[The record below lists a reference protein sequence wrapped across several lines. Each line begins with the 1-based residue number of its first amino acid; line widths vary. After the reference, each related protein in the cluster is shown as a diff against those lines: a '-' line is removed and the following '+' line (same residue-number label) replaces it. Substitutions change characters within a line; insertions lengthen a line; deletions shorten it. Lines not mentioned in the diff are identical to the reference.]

1 MNKLWK
7 RWIAAGLMLS
17 CLGGASL
24 SAQDVPVKAY
34 IVHAD
39 HYQLPYKGNE
49 KAFHHQINP
58 GYGSSLAFK
67 DIKSDGTI
75 EFYGLTDRGPN
86 GDIPKYI
93 KNGKKMSGK
102 FFPTPNFA
110 PSIGVI
116 TVNPAQGRADITAS
130 IPLKV
135 RGKAITG
142 KPLPTGLTGSTN
154 EIALNFQMK
163 DLGTDPNGLDTEGLA
178 VDKDGNFWIS
188 DEYGPFIVKADRHG
202 NILEKYGPGT
212 GLPRILASRVPNR
225 GSEGLTIDERG
236 HVFALI
242 QSPLNVGGK
251 TAKTAKYTRIV
262 EFDPTT
268 KETTMYAY
276 PVDTG
281 YKNPGAAKL
290 GDITSIGHGQFLMI
304 EQGKQHGTMQNLI
317 YKVDLNGATPIADN
331 GDLEYGRLDGKIVPA
346 KKELVLDLRA
356 QGWNIE
362 KAEGLALLPDRRTLA
377 VVNDND
383 FGMDIAV
390 DDKKASQPDVSD
402 YTYDSDK
409 KSMIYNKDNQVHK
422 VKISLKKNAPSEQE
436 SQIWFFTL
444 PEAL

>member
-142 KPLPTGLTGSTN
+142 KPLPTGSTGSTN

-290 GDITSIGHGQFLMI
+290 GDITSIGKGQFLMI
-304 EQGKQHGTMQNLI
+304 EQGKQHGAMQNRI
-317 YKVDLNGATPIADN
+317 YKIGLNSATPIADN
-331 GDLEYGRLDGKIVPA
+331 DDLELGLLDGKITPA
-346 KKELVLDLRA
+346 KKTLALDLRA
-356 QGWNIE
+356 NGWNIE
-362 KAEGLALLPDRRTLA
+362 KAEGLALLPDRRTIA

-390 DDKKASQPDVSD
+390 TDKKAVDPDVPD

-409 KSMIYNKDNQVHK
+409 KVIIYNKDKSVHK
-422 VKISLKKNAPSEQE
+422 VKFSLKKNAPAEQE

>member
-39 HYQLPYKGNE
+39 HYQLPYKGSE

-102 FFPTPNFA
+102 FFPTPDFA

-142 KPLPTGLTGSTN
+142 KPLPAGLTGSTN

-163 DLGTDPNGLDTEGLA
+163 DLGTDVNGLDTEGLA

-225 GSEGLTIDERG
+225 GSEGLTIDE
-236 HVFALI
+236 
-242 QSPLNVGGK
+242 
-251 TAKTAKYTRIV
+251 
-262 EFDPTT
+262 
-268 KETTMYAY
+268 
-276 PVDTG
+276 
-281 YKNPGAAKL
+281 
-290 GDITSIGHGQFLMI
+290 
-304 EQGKQHGTMQNLI
+304 
-317 YKVDLNGATPIADN
+317 
-331 GDLEYGRLDGKIVPA
+331 
-346 KKELVLDLRA
+346 
-356 QGWNIE
+356 
-362 KAEGLALLPDRRTLA
+362 
-377 VVNDND
+377 
-383 FGMDIAV
+383 
-390 DDKKASQPDVSD
+390 
-402 YTYDSDK
+402 
-409 KSMIYNKDNQVHK
+409 
-422 VKISLKKNAPSEQE
+422 
-436 SQIWFFTL
+436 
-444 PEAL
+444 

>member
-7 RWIAAGLMLS
+7 HWVTAGLMLS

-39 HYQLPYKGNE
+39 HYQLPYKGSE

-67 DIKSDGTI
+67 DIKSNGTI

-102 FFPTPNFA
+102 FFPTPDFA

-142 KPLPTGLTGSTN
+142 KPLPAGLTGSTN

-163 DLGTDPNGLDTEGLA
+163 DLGTDANGLDTEGLA

-188 DEYGPFIVKADRHG
+188 DEYGPFIVKANRHG

-242 QSPLNVGGK
+242 QSPLDVDGK

-262 EFDPTT
+262 EFDPAAKT
-268 KETTMYAY
+268 TTMYAY
-276 PVDTG
+276 PV
-281 YKNPGAAKL
+281 
-290 GDITSIGHGQFLMI
+290 I
-304 EQGKQHGTMQNLI
+304 E
-317 YKVDLNGATPIADN
+317 AT
-331 GDLEYGRLDGKIVPA
+331 
-346 KKELVLDLRA
+346 
-356 QGWNIE
+356 
-362 KAEGLALLPDRRTLA
+362 RTLA
-377 VVNDND
+377 PPNWATSLPSA
-383 FGMDIAV
+383 M
-390 DDKKASQPDVSD
+390 ASS
-402 YTYDSDK
+402 
-409 KSMIYNKDNQVHK
+409 
-422 VKISLKKNAPSEQE
+422 
-436 SQIWFFTL
+436 
-444 PEAL
+444 